1 MWKTT
6 PSVLFTVF
14 SIVLGDSAARA
25 AGAAPVTPQIP
36 PPLRPWAAWVLD
48 SDEGKSARCPA
59 HAGESSPVCAWA
71 SRLALDLG
79 ERNGA
84 FKQEWTIFREGFV
97 TLPGSKDHW
106 PREIKVDGQRAPTV
120 DHGGEPQV
128 FLRVGRHVVTG
139 GFLWDSLPESLMVP
153 SETGLVALAVRG
165 KPIAFPMRENDGRV
179 FLGKNLEEKVEEEK
193 VDISVYRKLGDTV
206 PLMLTTR
213 LTLAVS
219 GKSREIELG
228 RALPDGFEPRSVES
242 KLPLRFEGDGRIR
255 VQARPG
261 VWDIEL
267 GSHRVVADKSI
278 VRPVPEGLWKEGD
291 EVWVFEAAPD
301 LRTVTVTGA
310 PSIDPA
316 QTLMPGE
323 WKSLPAYAMAP
334 GAVLTLVEQRRGDA
348 EPPPERLSLERTLWL
363 DSNGRGFSLHDT
375 MAGEFTRAWRL
386 EVGEGTRL
394 GRLAIDGQ
402 DQFITR
408 MGAKGRD
415 GVELRSGRATIDA
428 DSRIENRATALPA
441 TSFAHDFDRLS
452 ATLNLPVGWDL
463 FHAAGADQ
471 VAGSWVERWSL
482 GQLFLL
488 LILVL
493 AIGRL
498 YGWRLGALALLAL
511 GITLVDGRAP
521 ALVWLFVIAGEVL
534 VRVVKQAPVLIAA
547 RVVRVVMW
555 AALVVVTIPFA
566 ISDLRFAIHP
576 ATAVDRETPSRFV
589 SFLVKPSGEIS
600 NVPFASAPSE
610 SVLGG
615 LVGEE
620 QAMNAGILGALRRG
634 EEGKMGAKG
643 QGYGRRA
650 VAKEGLY
657 GLKGPKDNPDP
668 HLAKRLAEYDPSIVI
683 QTGEGLPRQAWR
695 SANLAWNGPVKSDQQ
710 LRLYLVP
717 PWLGRILALAQ
728 IGLLVALG
736 WLLMRRPLRLRGDLV
751 ASRPLLAGLAMLVFL
766 APTAASAAEFPPKEI
781 LDSLKE
787 RLLQSPD
794 CAPDCVAISEMTMDV
809 TPARLHISLQVSAA
823 APTAIALPGD
833 SASWSPTD
841 VRIDSKPAAALERGS
856 SGQLW
861 LALPVGIFTVDLAG
875 PLPGRDSIQIP
886 LPMQPRRATF
896 KARGF
901 ELSGIH
907 EDGAVDESI
916 SLARIASTK
925 DGGNDFTESAPN
937 LPPFLRVER
946 TLKLGLKWEVE
957 TTVTRETG
965 AGAPLVI
972 EIPLLPGESVTTAD
986 IRTEKTRGTVSLS
999 LAPGEASATWKSTLA
1014 ESRAIALRVDPRTAS
1029 RWSEI
1034 WRAEVSPIWHAT
1046 FSGIPPVRRDP
1057 ASSTRTPEW
1066 RPWPGEEV
1074 HIAID
1079 KPGGVTGRTLT
1090 IDAST
1095 LNVEPG
1101 LRNTQ
1106 LGLVLEVRSSRGTE
1120 HTIALPT
1127 GAEVTSTSRDNVP
1140 QPIRRQGQDLILSIP
1155 PGKHSVNVNWR
1166 QPVGVSSVFRTPGV
1180 DLRAPST
1187 NSTVNVM
1194 LLEKPRWVLWL
1205 AGPSVGPVVG
1215 WWAVL
1220 AVVLLASIVLVRTR
1234 LTPLRTHHWLFL
1246 GLGLTQIDPVASLFV
1261 VACLLGLGWRARK
1274 PPNNVWPAFYDLGQI
1289 ALAVLLF
1296 ISVYGCVSV
1305 IDVGLSRIP
1314 DTFIMGNQAAG
1325 SQLSWL
1331 QDRAAPTLARPW
1343 VLSVPLWGYRLF
1355 IVAWALWLVIAVLRW
1370 APWVWSCFK
1379 QHGLWK
1385 PIAKPFT
1392 IPPPTPSHTPPA

>member
-1 MWKTT
+1 MGKAT
-6 PSVLFTVF
+6 PSVLFAVL
-14 SIVLGDSAARA
+14 SIGLGGSAARA
-25 AGAAPVTPQIP
+25 ARVAPQIP
-36 PPLRPWAAWVLD
+36 PPLRPWAEWVLD
-48 SDEGKSARCPA
+48 SEEGQNAHCPA
-59 HAGESSPVCAWA
+59 HAGESAPVCAWA

-79 ERNGA
+79 ERSGS

-97 TLPGSKDHW
+97 ALPGNKDHW

-120 DHGGEPQV
+120 DHSGAPQV
-128 FLRVGRHVVTG
+128 FLRVGRHAVTG

-153 SETGLVALAVRG
+153 SETGLVALTVQG

-179 FLGKNLEEKVEEEK
+179 FLGKNLEEKAEEEK
-193 VDISVYRKLGDTV
+193 VDISVYRKLCDTV
-206 PLMLTTR
+206 PLGLTTR

-219 GKSREIELG
+219 GKSREIELA

-363 DSNGRGFSLHDT
+363 DANGRGFSVHDT
-375 MAGEFTRAWRL
+375 VAGEFTRAWRL

-408 MGAKGRD
+408 MGAAGRD

-428 DSRIENRATALPA
+428 DSRIENRAWALPA

-452 ATLNLPVGWDL
+452 ATLNLPAGWDL

-471 VAGSWVERWSL
+471 VSGSWVERWSL

-488 LILVL
+488 LLLVL

-498 YGWRLGALALLAL
+498 YGFRLGALALLAL

-521 ALVWLFVIAGEVL
+521 AIVWLFVIAGEVL
-534 VRVVKQAPVLIAA
+534 VRLVKQEPVLIAA
-547 RVVRVVMW
+547 RVVRAAMW
-555 AALVVVTIPFA
+555 LVLLIATVPFA
-566 ISDLRFAIHP
+566 VAELRFAMHP
-576 ATAVDRETPSRFV
+576 ASATDRGPERRFV
-589 SFLVKPSGEIS
+589 SQDAIS
-600 NVPFASAPSE
+600 
-610 SVLGG
+610 LGG
-615 LVGEE
+615 QRFVSYALKGQSLGEQE
-620 QAMNAGILGALRRG
+620 PAENVMGSIFGREDASNAGILGVLHKG
-634 EEGKMGAKG
+634 EEGKMGGKG
-643 QGYGRRA
+643 QGYGRRG
-650 VAKEGLY
+650 VAQQGLY

-668 HLAKRLAEYDPSIVI
+668 QLAKRLAEYDPSIVV

-728 IGLLVALG
+728 VGLLIALG
-736 WLLMRRPLRLRGDLV
+736 WLLLRRPLRLRGDLV
-751 ASRPLLAGLAMLVFL
+751 APRSLLAGLAMLVLL
-766 APTAASAAEFPPKEI
+766 APMSASAVEFPPKEI

-787 RLLQSPD
+787 RLLQVPD
-794 CAPDCVAISEMTMDV
+794 CAPDCVAIGEMAVDV
-809 TPARLHISLQVSAA
+809 TPARLHVSLQVSTA

-833 SASWSPTD
+833 SASWSPTG
-841 VRIDSKPAAALERGS
+841 VRIDGNPAVALERAS

-861 LALPVGIFTVDLAG
+861 LALPAGIFTVDLAG

-886 LPMQPRRATF
+886 LPMPPRRATF

-925 DGGNDFTESAPN
+925 EGGNDFTESAPT
-937 LPPFLRVER
+937 LPPFLRVAR

-999 LAPGEASATWKSTLA
+999 LAPGEANATWKSTLA
-1014 ESRAIALRVDPRTAS
+1014 ESRAIALRVDPKTAS

-1046 FSGIPPVRRDP
+1046 FAGIPPVRRDS

-1101 LRNTQ
+1101 LRSTQ
-1106 LGLVLEVRSSRGTE
+1106 LGLVLELRSSRGTE
-1120 HTIALPT
+1120 HTIGLPA

-1155 PGKHSVNVNWR
+1155 PGKHTINVNWR
-1166 QPVGVSSVFRTPGV
+1166 QSVGVSSCFRAPAV

-1187 NSTVNVM
+1187 NSTVNLTLM
-1194 LLEKPRWVLWL
+1194 EEPRWVLWL
-1205 AGPSVGPVVG
+1205 AGPFVGPVVG

-1220 AVVLLASIVLVRTR
+1220 AIVLLASIVLARTL
-1234 LTPLRTHHWLFL
+1234 LTPLRTHHWLLL

-1261 VACLLGLGWRARK
+1261 VACLLCLGWRARMQA
-1274 PPNNVWPAFYDLGQI
+1274 NEARPAFYDLGQI
-1289 ALAVLLF
+1289 ALAVLILV
-1296 ISVYGCVSV
+1296 SVYACVSV
-1305 IDVGLSRIP
+1305 IDMGLGRLP
-1314 DTFIMGNQAAG
+1314 DMFITGNQAAG
-1325 SQLSWL
+1325 NQLTWL
-1331 QDRAAPTLARPW
+1331 QDRADPTLARPW
-1343 VLSVPLWGYRLF
+1343 VLSVPRWGYRLF
-1355 IVAWALWLVIAVLRW
+1355 IVAWALWLVVAALRW
-1370 APWVWSCFK
+1370 APWVWSCLK

-1392 IPPPTPSHTPPA
+1392 IPPRGA